1 MIDLAQFSDRLS
13 DEAQEAL
20 TIAIEESQK
29 RGHFELGIP
38 HLLFAVVKVDGWLIE
53 EFARELEISTRS
65 VLQLIQ
71 IELRTYGGGNRTSMH
86 VPPEIRQILQDA
98 WETAQVSSRSIIHT
112 TDLFL
117 AIVNSNEGLEILTR
131 LGVPVARIRQA
142 ARKMYHRR
150 EQKERELKKK
160 YELPPYLKQFSVNLN
175 RLAATDEIPRIIGRE
190 KEIFQVIEILCHRDR
205 SNSVIL
211 TGEAGVGKTA
221 IAEGLA
227 WMIEHEPEKLPVAIR
242 NKQIVHL
249 HMNAVVAGTM
259 FRGMFEDRIEKI
271 IKELRTRRTYILF
284 IDEIHT
290 IIGAGSALGV
300 PADAANILKNSLARG
315 EIQIIGATTT
325 SEYKQFI
332 AEDEALS
339 RRFRVVHIEEPSPEE
354 SLKILEGVRPRIER
368 LYGVTIPDETLH
380 AAIDLSKKYQ
390 RNLRLPDKA
399 IGWLHTAAVKCELYK
414 NDGIVDP
421 ETLMR
426 VVADDA
432 RIPFDMVAR
441 KTNDRL
447 RGFEDFLKKRIVGQE
462 DAIHRTAMRIRLNK
476 GPLKENFRRPD
487 AVLLYLGPTGVGK
500 TELAKAVA
508 EFLFGDESKMVRIDM
523 SEYQDGAVAVEKLIG
538 MPRGIVGSERGG
550 ILTNAVRDNPCT
562 VVLLDEV
569 EKAHPYLMHLFL
581 QVFDE
586 GWLTDGRG
594 KKVYFSDTVII
605 MTSNLGSEEFSKIT
619 NPLGFAREEIS
630 FDSIRKQVLTV
641 AERTFSPEFLN
652 RIDEIIVFHPLK
664 FSHVREITARY
675 LAKISEQVQAQGK
688 TIEID
693 PLAIDR
699 LAQIGFSPKYGA
711 RFLKRRIDEEVKLP
725 ITLHWDE
732 AQNFLVTVE
741 NEKVVVIPIFEPQP
755 LAVM

>member
-13 DEAQEAL
+13 DEAQE
-20 TIAIEESQK
+20 TISIAIEESQK
-29 RGHFELGIP
+29 RNHFELGIP
-38 HLLFAVVKVDGWLIE
+38 HLLFAVAKVDGWLIE
-53 EFARELEISTRS
+53 EFARELEISTRLI
-65 VLQLIQ
+65 LQLIQ
-71 IELRTYGGGNRTSMH
+71 LELRTYSSGVRTTMH

-98 WETAQVSSRSIIHT
+98 WETAQVSSRTIIHT

-117 AIVNSNEGLEILTR
+117 AIVNSSEGQEILSR
-131 LGVPVARIRQA
+131 LGIPVARIRQA

-190 KEIFQVIEILCHRDR
+190 KEIRQVVEILCHRDR

-211 TGEAGVGKTA
+211 TGESGVGKTA

-227 WMIEHEPEKLPVAIR
+227 WMIEHESERLPVVIR

-271 IKELRTRRTYILF
+271 IKELRTRRNYILF

-325 SEYKQFI
+325 TEYKQFI

-339 RRFRVVHIEEPSPEE
+339 RRFRVVHIEEPNEE
-354 SLKILEGVRPRIER
+354 EALKILEGVRTRIER
-368 LYGVTIPDETLH
+368 LYGVTIPDETLKVSL
-380 AAIDLSKKYQ
+380 DLSKKYQ

-414 NDGIVDP
+414 SDGIVDP

-432 RIPFDMVAR
+432 RIPVDMVLR
-441 KTNDRL
+441 KTQDRL
-447 RGFEDFLKKRIVGQE
+447 RDFETFVKSRIVGQE
-462 DAIHRTAMRIRLNK
+462 DAIARTAMRVRLNK
-476 GPLKENFRRPD
+476 GPLKENYRRPD
-487 AVLLYLGPTGVGK
+487 AILLYLGPTGVGK
-500 TELAKAVA
+500 TELAKAVT
-508 EFLFGDESKMVRIDM
+508 EFLFGDENKMIRIDM
-523 SEYQDGAVAVEKLIG
+523 SEYQDGTVAIEKLIG

-562 VVLLDEV
+562 VVLFDEI
-569 EKAHPYLMHLFL
+569 EKAHPSLTHLFL

-594 KKVYFSDTVII
+594 KKVYFSDTIVI
-605 MTSNLGSEEFSKIT
+605 MTSNLGGEEFSKIT
-619 NPLGFAREEIS
+619 NPLGFAREEAS
-630 FDSIRKQVLTV
+630 FESIRKQVLQV

-664 FSHVREITARY
+664 YSHVREIAARY
-675 LAKISEQVQAQGK
+675 IARIAQQMQNQGK
-688 TIEID
+688 TLHVE
-693 PLAIDR
+693 PVALDR
-699 LAQIGFSPKYGA
+699 LAEIGFSPKYGA

-725 ITLHWDE
+725 ITIHWDD
-732 AQNFLVTVE
+732 ADHFLVTVE
-741 NEKVVVIPIFEPQP
+741 NEKIIVLPVFEPRP
-755 LAVM
+755 LAIC